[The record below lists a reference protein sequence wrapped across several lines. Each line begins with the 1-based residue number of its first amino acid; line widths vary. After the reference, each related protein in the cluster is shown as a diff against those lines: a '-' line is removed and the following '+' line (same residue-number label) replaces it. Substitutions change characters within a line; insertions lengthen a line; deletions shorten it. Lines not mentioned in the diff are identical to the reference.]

1 MGKYITLQTNIFTI
15 FGSQEWNAEN
25 IKTVPTNFTGTDFSE
40 EFIRISIIPSERGL
54 NRDSLSGIL
63 IADIF
68 TKAGDGPTRAFTLAD
83 KLDIYV
89 QNKFITVGTGVA
101 VQFFSSTF
109 RTDTLDSDNPS
120 LFRST
125 YTIPFN
131 YTEVV

>member
-25 IKTVPTNFTGTDFSE
+25 VKTVPTNFTGIDFSE
-40 EFIRISIIPSERGL
+40 EFIRISIVPSNKGL
-54 NRDSLSGIL
+54 NRKSVSGIL

-68 TKAGDGPTRAFTLAD
+68 TKAGDGPTRAFDLAD
-83 KLDIYV
+83 KLDTYL
-89 QNKFITVGTGVA
+89 QNKYFSIDPNA
-101 VQFFSSTF
+101 IQFFGSMF

-125 YTIPFN
+125 YSIPFN